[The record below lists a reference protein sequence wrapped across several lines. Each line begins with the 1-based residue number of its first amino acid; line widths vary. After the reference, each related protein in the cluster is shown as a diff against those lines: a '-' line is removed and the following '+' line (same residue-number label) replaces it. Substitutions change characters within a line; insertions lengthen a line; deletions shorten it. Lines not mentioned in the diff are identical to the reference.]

1 MLSKRIEYIDL
12 AKGICIFLVV
22 LNHISQ
28 EGYFCNGNYPMKDIF
43 DQMRMPLYFILS
55 GLFFKDYK
63 GGIKEFLLRKV
74 NRILIPYIFFF
85 SIFKLASRLVEDY
98 TDFASTGAV
107 IDKIWTPLWFLRCL
121 FLMNVIFVVA
131 YYGIR
136 RIKMSE
142 TASEILLGAC
152 MLALGIIG
160 YPLGNLHLTF
170 GTVLTCMPYLWSGY
184 ILNRKL
190 HLLQRNIP
198 CWCAIIISI
207 ALFALIH
214 YMHLGENLYFLNEY
228 DSPIP
233 LLYLSGFAG
242 TLAVLLLSSV
252 IKWMPIIS
260 YIGRYSI
267 IVLCTH
273 MLTVTLLVAALH
285 FLPEPCRGR
294 GYLESLIFLTLTI
307 AISVLCCWLLKKYLP
322 WFTAQKD
329 LIKVSNSQN
338 RHDS

>member
-1 MLSKRIEYIDL
+1 MSSSKRIEYIVL

-22 LNHISQ
+22 FNHISQ
-28 EGYFCNGNYPMKDIF
+28 EGYFCNGNYPMKNIF

-55 GLFFKDYK
+55 GLFFKDYA

-74 NRILIPYIFFF
+74 NRILIPYIFFY
-85 SIFKLASRLVEDY
+85 SILRLASRLVEEY

-107 IDKIWTPLWFLRCL
+107 IDKIWAPIWFLRCL
-121 FLMNVIFVVA
+121 FIMNGIFVVA
-131 YYGIR
+131 YYAIR
-136 RIKMSE
+136 RFNMSGLMSE
-142 TASEILLGAC
+142 VLLGAC
-152 MLALGIIG
+152 MITIGIIG
-160 YPLGNLHLTF
+160 YPLGNMRLAI
-170 GTVLTCMPYLWSGY
+170 GTALTCMPYLWLGY

-190 HLLQRNIP
+190 HFLQRKIP
-198 CWCAIIISI
+198 WWCAIAFAI
-207 ALFALIH
+207 ALFALVH
-214 YMHLGENLYFLNEY
+214 YMHLGENLYFMNEY
-228 DSPIP
+228 NSPIT

-273 MLTVTLLVAALH
+273 MLIVTLLVAAIH
-285 FLPEPCRGR
+285 YLPEPCRGR
-294 GYLESLIFLTLTI
+294 GYLESFIFLAIVI
-307 AISVLCCWLLKKYLP
+307 ALSMLCIWFLKKYLP

-329 LIKVSNSQN
+329 LIKVSNQQIQAS
-338 RHDS
+338 